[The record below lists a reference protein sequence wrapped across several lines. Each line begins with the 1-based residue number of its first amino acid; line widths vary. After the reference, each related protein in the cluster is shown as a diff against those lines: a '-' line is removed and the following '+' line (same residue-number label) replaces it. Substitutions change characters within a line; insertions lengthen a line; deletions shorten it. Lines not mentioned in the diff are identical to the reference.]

1 MVKVEDKK
9 QKAEFPDG
17 YVIFSLIFFLIFF
30 WLQLSKLTDSMIK
43 RQTKRKRKP
52 IQAPKTNTASSSQQ
66 RQTTGNNSL

>member
-17 YVIFSLIFFLIFF
+17 YVIFSLIFF

-52 IQAPKTNTASSSQQ
+52 IQATKTNTASSSQQ
-66 RQTTGNNSL
+66 RQTTGNNRL